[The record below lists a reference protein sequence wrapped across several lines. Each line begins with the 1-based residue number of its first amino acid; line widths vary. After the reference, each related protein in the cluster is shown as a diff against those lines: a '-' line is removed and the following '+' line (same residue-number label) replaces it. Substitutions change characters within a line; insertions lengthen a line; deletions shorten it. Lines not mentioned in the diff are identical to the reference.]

1 MCVITIIIDLRTQL
15 CMHRALQR
23 GVCFGECLAGEG
35 FEGSVGRGGKGVR
48 GAGYHLCDWK
58 GDSTMANWVALVL
71 LLLLLLL

>member
-1 MCVITIIIDLRTQL
+1 
-15 CMHRALQR
+15 MHRALQR

-35 FEGSVGRGGKGVR
+35 FEVSVGRGGGGGVR
-48 GAGYHLCDWK
+48 GAGCRLCDWI